1 VGSGRIHITKRA
13 EVATSH
19 RCARPDWDARQNEAV
34 YGLEARPHGHNF
46 LVEATVSGP
55 PDPRTGMVANI
66 KDVKAAL
73 LATLAAYDHQDL
85 NADHPDFAAL
95 VPTAE
100 RVTEHLFADLTG
112 RIAPRIAGARLER
125 VRLTE
130 GDDTVYETS
139 RPGAAPGAHT
149 QDDPQDDPKDAP
161 MRITR
166 RYRFSASHRLHSPA
180 LSEAENLAT
189 FGDCNN
195 PSGHGHDYR
204 LDVTVQGPVD
214 PVTGQAGNLSALD
227 ECVRREVV
235 ARYHYCHLNDLPEFA
250 EGVPTSEN
258 IVRTIWHLLE
268 KRLGEGTLHRVR
280 LAETRDNE
288 FEYFG

>member
-1 VGSGRIHITKRA
+1 VGAGRIYITKRA

-19 RCARPDWDARQNEAV
+19 RCAQAHWDARQNEAV

-85 NADHPDFAAL
+85 NADHPAFAQE

-100 RVTEHLFADLTG
+100 RVAGHVFADLEGRVATG
-112 RIAPRIAGARLER
+112 RLER

-130 GDDTVYETS
+130 GEDTLYETF
-139 RPGAAPGAHT
+139 RPGSPLG
-149 QDDPQDDPKDAP
+149 PQTDNDARSDANKDTR
-161 MRITR
+161 MLITR
-166 RYRFSASHRLHSPA
+166 RYRFSASHRLHSPQ
-180 LSEAENLAT
+180 LSEAENVAT

-195 PSGHGHDYR
+195 PSGHGHDYT
-204 LDVTVQGPVD
+204 LDVTVKGNVD
-214 PVTGQAGNLSALD
+214 AATGLAANHTALN
-227 ECVRREVV
+227 ESVQREVV
-235 ARYHYCHLNDLPEFA
+235 ERYHYRHLNELPEFA

-258 IVRTIWHLLE
+258 IVRTIWRLLE
-268 KRLGEGTLHRVR
+268 KALGEGTLYRVR

>member
-1 VGSGRIHITKRA
+1 VGTGRIYITKRA

-19 RCARPDWDARQNEAV
+19 RCAQDHWDARQNEAV

-46 LVEATVSGP
+46 GVEATVSGA
-55 PDPRTGMVANI
+55 PDPRTGMVTNI

-73 LATLAAYDHQDL
+73 LTSLAAYDHRDL
-85 NADHPDFAAL
+85 NADHPAFATL

-100 RVTEHLFADLTG
+100 RVAEHLFADLAG
-112 RIAPRIAGARLER
+112 RIATGRLER

-130 GDDTVYETS
+130 REDTAYETF
-139 RPGAAPGAHT
+139 RPGSPLGP
-149 QDDPQDDPKDAP
+149 QSRDDERDAP
-161 MRITR
+161 MLITR
-166 RYRFSASHRLHSPA
+166 RYRFSASHRLHSDA

-204 LDVTVQGPVD
+204 LDVTVRGTVD
-214 PVTGQAGNLSALD
+214 PATGLALNHQALD
-227 ECVRREVV
+227 ACVRREVV
-235 ARYHYCHLNDLPEFA
+235 ERYHYRNLNDDLPEFA

-258 IVRTIWHLLE
+258 IVRTIWRLLE
-268 KRLGEGTLHRVR
+268 KALGEGTLYRVA
-280 LAETRDNE
+280 LGETRDNH

>member
-1 VGSGRIHITKRA
+1 VGDGRLYITKRA

-19 RCARPDWDARQNEAV
+19 RCARPDWDARQNETV

-73 LATLAAYDHQDL
+73 LAALAAYDHQDL
-85 NADHPDFAAL
+85 NADHPDFATL

-100 RVTEHLFADLTG
+100 RVAVYLFADLEG
-112 RIAPRIAGARLER
+112 RIGTGRLER

-130 GDDTVYETS
+130 GEDTVYEAA
-139 RPGAAPGAHT
+139 RPDDA
-149 QDDPQDDPKDAP
+149 QDDARDTR
-161 MRITR
+161 MLITR
-166 RYRFSASHRLHSPA
+166 RYRFSASHRLHSGA

-195 PSGHGHDYR
+195 PSGHGHDYT
-204 LDVTVQGPVD
+204 LDVTVRGTVD
-214 PVTGQAGNLSALD
+214 PATGLAANHAALD
-227 ECVRREVV
+227 ASVRREVV
-235 ARYHYCHLNDLPEFA
+235 ARYHYRHLNDLPEFA

-258 IVRTIWHLLE
+258 IVRTVWRLLE
-268 KRLGEGTLHRVR
+268 KALGEGTLHRVR
-280 LAETRDNE
+280 LAETRDNA